1 VETGLKQS
9 SALVIVACLVTAACD
24 QDPARS
30 VKIVARPPAA
40 ASSAVTPPGAV
51 VTPPGAVEPSRG
63 TDPAPPAKRV
73 ARPPAAAGA
82 GVTPPGAGGSSRIA
96 EWRPEGCP
104 PPPEDSSGPSSLS
117 VTGPCA
123 FQHRAR
129 VNCEARADD
138 FYVSLSRKA
147 ARGATLMVYINVEKY
162 HGPGSYDGAEM
173 FVGVQDKTSIYR
185 WSGDRLTITVGPGEE
200 FVVLPTTRLDAEPI
214 LIDCTG
220 PMTNFQCGG
229 RGDAE
234 ALLSTT
240 EVVSGTLWCE
250 GGAKEK

>member
-1 VETGLKQS
+1 VETGLKPS
-9 SALVIVACLVTAACD
+9 SALVIVACLVAAACD

-40 ASSAVTPPGAV
+40 SSGVTPP
-51 VTPPGAVEPSRG
+51 
-63 TDPAPPAKRV
+63 
-73 ARPPAAAGA
+73 GA
-82 GVTPPGAGGSSRIA
+82 GVTPPGAGESSPIA

-129 VNCEARADD
+129 VNCEARHDD

-185 WSGDRLTITVGPGEE
+185 WSGDRLAITVGPGEE

-234 ALLSTT
+234 ALLGTT